1 LRGSYNMDMKNSN
14 KLPDVLVTETINAGT
29 LQNLAGYLL
38 AIFKGCPEMP
48 LADED
53 VCVDLL
59 GFAENFGRMTLQSIR
74 DQGVSLDS
82 SDPVDFEVP
91 VYVVSLIAG
100 LLRKLE
106 ANPSPNQQPWV
117 AEVIS
122 AWKPFA
128 RAALRV
134 TLEWEADRKEFEA
147 SWSAS

>member
-1 LRGSYNMDMKNSN
+1 MKNSN

-29 LQNLAGYLL
+29 LQHLAGYLL
-38 AIFKGCPEMP
+38 AVFKGTPEMP

-53 VCVDLL
+53 MDESLL
-59 GFAENFGRMTLQSIR
+59 GFAENFGRMVLQSIR
-74 DQGVSLDS
+74 NQDVLLYSD
-82 SDPVDFEVP
+82 DPVDFEVP

-100 LLRKLE
+100 LLRKVE
-106 ANPSPNQQPWV
+106 ANPSPDRQPWV

>member
-1 LRGSYNMDMKNSN
+1 MDMKNSN

-53 VCVDLL
+53 VNESLL
-59 GFAENFGRMTLQSIR
+59 GFAENFGRMVLQSIR
-74 DQGVSLDS
+74 DQDVSLDS

-91 VYVVSLIAG
+91 IYVVSLVAG
-100 LLRKLE
+100 LLRKVE
-106 ANPSPNQQPWV
+106 ANPSERRQPWV
-117 AEVIS
+117 DDVIS

-134 TLEWEADRKEFEA
+134 SLEWEADRKDFEA
-147 SWSAS
+147 SWGAS